1 MNITYRR
8 NRRNRHIKI
17 TLKQDG
23 ALVTYPFW
31 SNRRTAEFFVAEKMN
46 WIEKN
51 LARIKARKFLSLLES
66 GSREDYL
73 KNKELALALVKNK
86 IDHYN
91 QYYGFKFERISI
103 RNQSTRWG
111 SCSARGNLNFNWR
124 IVRLAEELQDY
135 LVVHELCHLKEMNHS
150 AKFWRLVEKTIP
162 DYRIYSKELR
172 LK

>member
-17 TLKQDG
+17 TLRQDG
-23 ALVTYPFW
+23 VLVTYPFW

-46 WIEKN
+46 WIEEN
-51 LARIKARKFLSLLES
+51 LARVKARKFLSLLES

-73 KNKELALALVKNK
+73 KNKEAALALVKNK